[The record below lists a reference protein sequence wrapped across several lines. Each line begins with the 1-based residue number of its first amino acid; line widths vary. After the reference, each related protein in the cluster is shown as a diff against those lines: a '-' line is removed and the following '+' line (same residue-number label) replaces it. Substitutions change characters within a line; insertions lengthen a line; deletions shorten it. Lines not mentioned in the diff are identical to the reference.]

1 MILAIDVGNTNIVIG
16 CIDGG
21 EILHTFRIGTD
32 VHQTSFEYAVKI
44 KEILDI
50 FDVDIKLFDGAI
62 MSSVV
67 PPVNKALTDA
77 VKTLMGIDCRVVGPG
92 MKTGINICID
102 DPGTLAGD
110 LLTGSVAAVHYYGV
124 PCIVI
129 DMGTATTIFAVD
141 GKKRFIGGAIM
152 PGINISYSAL
162 SSGTSLLPHISITA
176 PEKAIGTNTVDC
188 MRSGAVFGNA
198 AMIDGM
204 IERMEAE
211 IGEKCVVVATGGLGG
226 SVTKCCRREI
236 IHDDNLILKGLWVLY
251 EKNK

>member
-1 MILAIDVGNTNIVIG
+1 MILAIDVGNTNIVVG
-16 CIDGG
+16 CIDKG
-21 EILHTFRIGTD
+21 EILNTFRIRTD
-32 VHQTSFEYAVKI
+32 VHQTSFEYAVKF

-50 FDVDIKLFDGAI
+50 FGIDTKSFDGAI
-62 MSSVV
+62 LSSVA
-67 PPVNKALTDA
+67 PPINEALINA
-77 VKTLMGIDCRVVGPG
+77 VKTLTGLDCRVVGPG

-110 LLTGSVAAVHYYGV
+110 LLTGSVAAAYYYGV
-124 PCIVI
+124 PSIVI

-162 SSGTSLLPHISITA
+162 SSGTSLLPHISITPPA
-176 PEKAIGTNTVDC
+176 KAIGTNTVDC

-211 IGEKCVVVATGGLGG
+211 IGEKCLAVATGGLGG
-226 SVTKCCRREI
+226 TVTKCCRHEI
-236 IHDDNLILKGLWVLY
+236 IHDDNLILKGLWLLY

>member
-1 MILAIDVGNTNIVIG
+1 MILAIDVGNTNIVVG
-16 CIDGG
+16 CINKGD
-21 EILHTFRIGTD
+21 ISNTFRIRTD

-50 FDVDIKLFDGAI
+50 FGIDTKGFDGAI
-62 MSSVV
+62 LSSVV
-67 PPVNKALTDA
+67 PPINKALTDA
-77 VKTLMGIDCRVVGPG
+77 VKTLTGLDCRIVGPG
-92 MKTGINICID
+92 MKTGVNICID

-110 LLTGSVAAVHYYGV
+110 LLTGSVAAAHYYGV
-124 PCIVI
+124 PSIVI

-162 SSGTSLLPHISITA
+162 SSGTSLLPHISITP

-211 IGEKCVVVATGGLGG
+211 IGEKCVAVATGGLGG
-226 SVTKCCRREI
+226 KVTQCCKHEI
-236 IHDDNLILKGLWVLY
+236 IHDDNLILKGLWILY